1 MQEHKLESLYTSS
14 DMTIQSLAQSN
25 KGVLEPGFHHGFA
38 SAAYQIEGGFDQGGR
53 GPSVWEAALK
63 GQDNGDVACDS
74 YNRSDDDIELLKA
87 YGANSYRFSV
97 SWSRIIPLGGRGDPV
112 NREGLEWYSTFVR
125 AVCEERSSQAEIT

>member
-1 MQEHKLESLYTSS
+1 
-14 DMTIQSLAQSN
+14 MTIQSLSLSN

-74 YNRSDDDIELLKA
+74 YNRSEEDVELLRA

-112 NREGLEWYSTFVR
+112 NREGLEWYSAFVSHVHDPN
-125 AVCEERSSQAEIT
+125 AGAAD